1 MLMYNFPKDLRDYQR
16 EKLKELIERIEKG
29 DKKLI
34 FEGQTGIGKTRI
46 AIELLKYLKA
56 KNSSLKAIVVVDRIA
71 LTQNPWKKEL
81 EKWWPELIRNE
92 RYTIVYGGN
101 RKKGVGFTVKER
113 EKIYKFINE
122 KDLLLI
128 TVQTL
133 HNDIRR
139 NIIDLEKFDFFIF
152 DEAHKVV
159 TEAEEQGKYRYS
171 VYYKNLVLR
180 LLIRK
185 DSIILG
191 LTIPDTQRTRET
203 ENKLKATPVIS
214 NAPAPEVKIKILS
227 IESDEALTVDEIFK
241 RTMQKLRN
249 RLKDILGNKR
259 PERVKK
265 ERFEEILEERKLNEK
280 EKKKYMR
287 DFSVYKLLF
296 QARLCIWEGIKIRNF
311 NRVIEYLA
319 KFNSLSYS
327 ELEDLFETVCEKKLD
342 AVIKLVKRLAEEG
355 NKIMVYCKYKRT
367 VETLY
372 ESLEYELV
380 DKKVAYFVGG
390 DPPYKLKEI
399 QDCDVVIFSP
409 VAKEGL
415 DLPQFDILVH
425 VSGIAGEFTRKQIMG
440 RIRGGEVY
448 YVVFQDTND
457 EEKLISV
464 YEEWEVVLDR
474 ETSYEEAYIK
484 IPLSDSGKIK
494 YEILRD
500 LSQNVS
506 KEEYLPIEMPTD
518 LTTTSGLGKLGEKI
532 VEFHLELKGYEVLPL
547 RKAAKKKRK
556 WLKSRGLT
564 DLQIKFIKENLA
576 IIPQSPLDLIAFL
589 NKPLIIEVKTS
600 RQQSPLKLEK
610 EQIKL
615 LDKAIEVGFNVAIA
629 SVHVCEAEEKIEA
642 EVSFWYPMYNNFN
655 KNVISL

>member
-1 MLMYNFPKDLRDYQR
+1 MYDFPRDLRNDQR
-16 EKLKELIERIEKG
+16 EKLKELIEKVEKG

-56 KNSSLKAIVVVDRIA
+56 TNSSLKAIVIVDRVA

-81 EKWWPELIRNE
+81 EKWWPELIKNE

-101 RKKGVGFTVKER
+101 RKKGIGFTAKER

-139 NIIDLEKFDFFIF
+139 NIINLEKFDFFIF

-159 TEAEEQGKYRYS
+159 TEAEEQGKYKYS
-171 VYYKNLVLR
+171 IYYKNLVLR
-180 LLIRK
+180 LLVRK
-185 DSIILG
+185 DSVVLG
-191 LTIPDTQRTRET
+191 LTIPDTQRTKET

-214 NAPAPEVKIKILS
+214 NAPAPKVNIKKLNV
-227 IESDEALTVDEIFK
+227 ESDEALAVDEIFK
-241 RTMQKLRN
+241 RTMQKLRS
-249 RLKDILGNKR
+249 RLKYILGNKR

-280 EKKKYMR
+280 EKKKYTR

-311 NRVIEYLA
+311 NRVVEYLA

-327 ELEDLFETVCEKKLD
+327 ELEDLFKTVCEKKLD
-342 AVIKLVKRLAEEG
+342 TVIKLIKRLAEKG
-355 NKIMVYCKYKRT
+355 NKVMVYCKYKRT

-372 ESLEYELV
+372 RSLAYELG

-390 DPPYKLKEI
+390 DSPYKLKEI

-415 DLPQFDILVH
+415 DLPQFDVLVH

-457 EEKLISV
+457 EEKLESR
-464 YEEWEVVLDR
+464 YEEWEVVLDK
-474 ETSYEEAYIK
+474 ETLYEEAYIK
-484 IPLSDSGKIK
+484 KLSNDSGRIK
-494 YEILRD
+494 YEILRK
-500 LSQNVS
+500 LQQKVLG
-506 KEEYLPIEMPTD
+506 EEYFTIEIPTD
-518 LTTTSGLGKLGEKI
+518 LTTPSGLGKLGEKI
-532 VEFHLELKGYEVLPL
+532 VEFHLECEGFEVLPL
-547 RKAAKKKRK
+547 RKAVRKKGK

-564 DLQIKFIKENLA
+564 DLQIKFIKENLG
-576 IIPQSPLDLIAFL
+576 IIPEPPLDLIAFL
-589 NKPLIIEVKTS
+589 DKPLLIEVKTS
-600 RQQSPLKLEK
+600 TQQHNLKLK
-610 EQIKL
+610 DEQIKL
-615 LDKAIEVGFNVAIA
+615 IDNTINAGFNVALA
-629 SVHVCEAEEKIEA
+629 TVHVSGSEERIEA
-642 EVSFWYPMYNNFN
+642 EVRFWFQRINNHY
-655 KNVISL
+655 